1 MAFKYNNT
9 LQKKLEEIFQEGGY
23 SVRYE
28 RGSFQ
33 NGYCILEKRKVVV
46 INRFHELDAKI
57 NSLMEILVN
66 IEDLE
71 LDNLSSESMELY
83 QRVRAEKMELF
94 GGQDE
99 ALDTPLL

>member
-9 LQKKLEEIFQEGGY
+9 LQKKLEDIFQEGGY

-83 QRVRAEKMELF
+83 QRVRTEKMELF
-94 GGQDE
+94 NDQDQD
-99 ALDTPLL
+99 AQLL